1 MIHPKNLYFRE
12 KSSFF
17 PFKTT
22 PSQTISYFKSDN
34 FLKTTTKTLN
44 EKNQGINVDYDT
56 QSLTKENQEELES
69 LLDGSSTG
77 YLSDNLKEHNIQ
89 PFLIGKN
96 VESFNDSFERKTE
109 KTFKVVY
116 PKNNVFTNTE
126 CYLKLDDDK
135 FLKKRRSRIRQR
147 RYVYQDN
154 IRIKIKRRFF
164 NYALVNKLNYILNKS
179 KLYFQ
184 KFPIYFV
191 SDINKDRNKKII
203 NMTLL
208 EIIEKQELYKSNEL
222 NNYYHNLKVVNDKEI
237 EENEELKEI
246 LNKKYCELYKDY
258 LNSKEFI
265 IDEINR
271 LKKKMDDSYIE
282 KYIYLAKHFIE
293 FFSE

>member
-22 PSQTISYFKSDN
+22 PSQAISYFKSEN
-34 FLKTTTKTLN
+34 LLKNTTKTLN
-44 EKNQGINVDYDT
+44 EKNQDINIDYDT
-56 QSLTKENQEELES
+56 QSFTKENQEELES

-77 YLSDNLKEHNIQ
+77 SLSDNLKEHNIQ

-96 VESFNDSFERKTE
+96 DESFNDSFERKTE

-126 CYLKLDDDK
+126 CSLKLDDDK

-164 NYALVNKLNYILNKS
+164 NYALVNKLNYILNGS

-191 SDINKDRNKKII
+191 SDINKERNKKII

-208 EIIEKQELYKSNEL
+208 EIIESQELYKSNEL

-293 FFSE
+293 FFCE

>member
-1 MIHPKNLYFRE
+1 MLPKNLYFRE
-12 KSSFF
+12 NSSFL

-22 PSQTISYFKSDN
+22 TSLIASYLKSEN
-34 FLKTTTKTLN
+34 FLKNNAKTLN
-44 EKNQGINVDYDT
+44 QKNQDTNIDYDS
-56 QSLTKENQEELES
+56 QSFTEENQEELNS
-69 LLDGSSTG
+69 LLDGNSTSP
-77 YLSDNLKEHNIQ
+77 LSDNLKEQNFQ

-96 VESFNDSFERKTE
+96 VESFNNSFERKAE
-109 KTFKVVY
+109 KTFKVIY
-116 PKNNVFTNTE
+116 PKNINVFTNTE

-135 FLKKRRSRIRQR
+135 FLMKKRSHIRKR
-147 RYVYQDN
+147 RYENQDN
-154 IRIKIKRRFF
+154 IRTKIKRRFF
-164 NYALVNKLNYILNKS
+164 NNALLNKLNHILNES

-191 SDINKDRNKKII
+191 SDINKERNKKII

-222 NNYYHNLKVVNDKEI
+222 NNYYHNLKVINDKEI
-237 EENEELKEI
+237 QENEELKEI

-271 LKKKMDDSYIE
+271 LKNKMDDSYIE